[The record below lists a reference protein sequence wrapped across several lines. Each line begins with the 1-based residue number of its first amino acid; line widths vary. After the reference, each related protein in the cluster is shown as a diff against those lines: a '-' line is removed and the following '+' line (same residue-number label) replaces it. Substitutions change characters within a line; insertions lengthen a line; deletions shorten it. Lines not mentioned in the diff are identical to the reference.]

1 MPFVSLE
8 CIVNV
13 EHIWIVERLFLFAT
27 IYMAKLVRKFRLI
40 YITIAFVL
48 ACCDTVWY
56 NAMILSQLKSAPLL
70 CWSTIADPCQQ
81 RKQTNEFPIMMM
93 DLIITMLIMFL
104 NVKYAVYNVVKLC
117 SWPLQCK

>member
-56 NAMILSQLKSAPLL
+56 NAMILSQLKSARCYVGQLL
-70 CWSTIADPCQQ
+70 PTHANKENK
-81 RKQTNEFPIMMM
+81 RMN
-93 DLIITMLIMFL
+93 FL
-104 NVKYAVYNVVKLC
+104 
-117 SWPLQCK
+117 